1 MECSLLVEPVLCSAM
16 GCSLDVSTPLSL
28 PRILQSLLLQPLKDV
43 SKEEFANA
51 KSLSFLRNEL
61 LNTWV
66 NTFLHLYLFT
76 LLFTYLYYSTPDI
89 AQKISL
95 LREGHSLS

>member
-1 MECSLLVEPVLCSAM
+1 MCS
-16 GCSLDVSTPLSL
+16 SLICFCRALWDLSL